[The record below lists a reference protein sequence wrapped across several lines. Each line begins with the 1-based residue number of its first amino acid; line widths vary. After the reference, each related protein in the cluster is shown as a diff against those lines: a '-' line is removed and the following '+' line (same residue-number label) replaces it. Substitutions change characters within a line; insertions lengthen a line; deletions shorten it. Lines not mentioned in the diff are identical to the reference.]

1 MELQRP
7 QSPEEIS
14 NKEPS
19 LEQIISVQ
27 DHRATRKKDISS
39 SYSSLIPK
47 SRDKISIMT
56 ESTVEQQSIPV
67 KSNTV
72 LFLHW
77 SLLTSSS

>member
-7 QSPEEIS
+7 QSSEEIS
-14 NKEPS
+14 DKEPS
-19 LEQIISVQ
+19 SEQIISVQ
-27 DHRATRKKDISS
+27 DRRATRKKDISS